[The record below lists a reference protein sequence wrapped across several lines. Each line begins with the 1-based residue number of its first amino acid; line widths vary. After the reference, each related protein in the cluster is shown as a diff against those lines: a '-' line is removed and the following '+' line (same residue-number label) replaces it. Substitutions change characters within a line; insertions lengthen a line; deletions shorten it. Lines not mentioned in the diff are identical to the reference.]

1 MCKTRGKCPSRTFSF
16 SGNVSKACFE
26 MSSPFTTVLV
36 KMILI
41 EFDPV
46 GEAGVGRWGEGPFPA
61 LCRGGTYFSKSDS
74 AKSETAV
81 QERGKPYFAKPVI

>member
-46 GEAGVGRWGEGPFPA
+46 GEAGVGRWGRVRFLHFVAEAHTFLNRTLPSRK
-61 LCRGGTYFSKSDS
+61 LLYRKEVNRTLLN
-74 AKSETAV
+74 
-81 QERGKPYFAKPVI
+81 Q